1 MDRGADIQRL
11 RDLATGFGEK
21 ATTLRTEII
30 EALSTA
36 SEDSESYWK
45 GPGADRFRQEF
56 RDAKPTFTSFADALD
71 DAKTAANDSADRIE
85 QATA

>member
-11 RDLATGFGEK
+11 RDLATSFGEK

-45 GPGADRFRQEF
+45 GPDSDRFRQEF

-71 DAKTAANDSADRIE
+71 DAKTGANNSADRIE
-85 QATA
+85 QATS